1 MKRFVRVHC
10 TSMVDSTP
18 HATFVAPAAYH
29 TGDLRHLRRYLADA
43 QSVSLVGVSNVGK
56 SALLRDLCQNDA
68 AAPPEE
74 REGDLDCYYVDCNRM
89 LDWTELAFYELV
101 LRVLADHLR
110 VEEHPL
116 APVFSQ
122 SHEALLQ
129 PAGDLQIPLTFDR
142 ALTAL
147 VEHTTHPVVLV
158 LDEFDAPFTHL
169 APRVFLNL
177 RALKD
182 RYPRRLAYV
191 TATDRSLA
199 RLRTG
204 EHVDEFTEL
213 FGEDAYYLLPLGPEE
228 AQAFI
233 KDQGQHRH
241 IVLDAADVAFVLRQ
255 AGGHP
260 GLMTIVCRRL
270 ADLGGKPERPSSEAA
285 IVHRQLQDVL
295 RTDASVRTECDKIW
309 RDLDEEEQD
318 ELSGLFQPAGVHNPR
333 AFVELTRKGLVTGSQ
348 QEPQFFAELFR
359 RFVQQ
364 MSAARKLPEQGVR
377 IDVETGEAKID
388 GRLVETLTSSEYRL
402 LLLLY
407 GHLNKICDK
416 YQIVE
421 AVWGEDY
428 VDEVYDASIDK
439 LISRLRHKIEP
450 DLANPRY
457 LVTVRGRGYK
467 LVG

>member
-1 MKRFVRVHC
+1 MA
-10 TSMVDSTP
+10 DSTP
-18 HATFVAPAAYH
+18 HANFAAPAYR
-29 TGDLRHLRRYLADA
+29 TGELRYLRRCLAGA

-56 SALLRDLCQNDA
+56 SALLRDLCQKNA
-68 AAPPEE
+68 VG
-74 REGDLDCYYVDCNRM
+74 RESDLDCYYVDCNRM

-101 LRVLADHLR
+101 LRVLADHLQA
-110 VEEHPL
+110 EGYPL

-147 VEHTTHPVVLV
+147 VEDTAYSVVLV
-158 LDEFDAPFTHL
+158 LDEFDIPFTHL

-182 RYPRRLAYV
+182 RYPKHLAYV

-213 FGEDAYYLLPLGPEE
+213 FGEDAYHLLPLGPEE

-233 KDQGQHRH
+233 QDQGQRLHR
-241 IVLDAADVAFVLRQ
+241 VLDASDVAFVLRQ

-260 GLMTIVCRRL
+260 ALMAAACRRL
-270 ADLGGKPERPSSEAA
+270 VELGGQPERTSSEGA
-285 IVHRQLQDVL
+285 IVHRQLQDIL
-295 RTDASVRTECDKIW
+295 RTDASVRSECDKIW
-309 RDLDEEEQD
+309 RDLDEEEQY
-318 ELSGLFQPAGVHNPR
+318 ELSGLFQPTGVHNPR
-333 AFVELTRKGLVTGSQ
+333 AFVELTRKGLVTGSH

-364 MSAARKLPEQGVR
+364 MSAAQKLPEQGIR

-450 DLANPRY
+450 DLTNPRY

>member
-1 MKRFVRVHC
+1 
-10 TSMVDSTP
+10 
-18 HATFVAPAAYH
+18 
-29 TGDLRHLRRYLADA
+29 
-43 QSVSLVGVSNVGK
+43 
-56 SALLRDLCQNDA
+56 
-68 AAPPEE
+68 
-74 REGDLDCYYVDCNRM
+74 M

-101 LRVLADHLR
+101 LRVLADHFHAKR
-110 VEEHPL
+110 HSL
-116 APVFSQ
+116 APVLSQ

-129 PAGDLQIPLTFDR
+129 PAGDLQIPFTFDR

-147 VEHTTHPVVLV
+147 VENTTHPVVLV
-158 LDEFDAPFTHL
+158 LDEFDAPFAHL

-177 RALKD
+177 RALRD

-213 FGEDAYYLLPLGPEE
+213 FGEDASYLLPLGPED

-233 KDQGQHRH
+233 AEQGQRLRF
-241 IVLDAADVAFVLRQ
+241 VLDGTDVAFVLRQ

-260 GLMTIVCRRL
+260 ALMTLVCKRL
-270 ADLGGKPERPSSEAA
+270 ADLGGKPERTSSEAA

-295 RTDASVRTECDKIW
+295 RTDAGVRTECDKIW
-309 RDLDEEEQD
+309 RDLDEDERD
-318 ELSGLFQPAGVHNPR
+318 ELSGLFQPAAVHNPH
-333 AFVELTRKGLVTGSQ
+333 AFVELTRKGLVSGSH

-364 MSAARKLPEQGVR
+364 MSAAQKLPEQGIR
-377 IDVETGEAKID
+377 IDVETGEAKVD
-388 GRLVETLTSSEYRL
+388 GRPVETLTSSEYRL

-439 LISRLRHKIEP
+439 LLSRLRHKIEP
-450 DLANPRY
+450 DPANPRY

>member
-1 MKRFVRVHC
+1 
-10 TSMVDSTP
+10 MVDSTP
-18 HATFVAPAAYH
+18 HPTFVAPAYR
-29 TGDLRHLRRYLADA
+29 TGDLRHLRRCLADA
-43 QSVSLVGVSNVGK
+43 QSVSLVGVSNTGK
-56 SALLRDLCQNDA
+56 SALLRDLCREDV
-68 AAPPEE
+68 APP
-74 REGDLDCYYVDCNRM
+74 GVLDCYYVDCNRM

-116 APVFSQ
+116 AAVFSQ

-129 PAGDLQIPLTFDR
+129 SAGDLQIPLTFDR

-147 VEHTTHPVVLV
+147 VEDTAHPVVLV

-169 APRVFLNL
+169 VPRVFLNL

-213 FGEDAYYLLPLGPEE
+213 FGEDAHYLLPLAPEE

-233 KDQGQHRH
+233 QDQGQRLH

-260 GLMTIVCRRL
+260 ALMAIVCRRL
-270 ADLGGKPERPSSEAA
+270 AALGDRPERTPSEAA
-285 IVHRQLQDVL
+285 IVHRQLQDAL
-295 RTDASVRTECDKIW
+295 RTDASVRAECDKIW
-309 RDLDEEEQD
+309 RDLDEEEQN
-318 ELSGLFQPAGVHNPR
+318 ELSGLFQPAGVHDPR
-333 AFVELTRKGLVTGSQ
+333 AFVELTRKGLLTGSH

-359 RFVQQ
+359 HFVQQ
-364 MSAARKLPEQGVR
+364 MSAAQKLPEQGLR

-450 DLANPRY
+450 DPANPRY